1 MATSAFKSTTKR
13 TPIGASKAP
22 AEDSASSNRKSSH
35 RRSRS
40 LSCFSRGLPERTP
53 KAEDFDDNP
62 APKGRF
68 VNTVR
73 GSGFPEISLD
83 DLAIELFDS
92 SGDRGRS
99 VARGSEA
106 TPTSSVSQRRGRSVS
121 RHSSRVGGGGDVRGS
136 ASNNSGGG
144 RVISESKGNSRPRR
158 SVSVARY
165 QMSDSESDLDHS
177 QNRST
182 ANSKNFSSAN
192 NQTPLSRKSTDSNYR
207 QGLRRSLSQKDFKCH
222 DGYSSH
228 SSVVTDDEGR
238 DAYSN
243 KNGVEKTIRAV
254 YSEKKVHFLKLYVMR
269 TTSV

>member
-40 LSCFSRGLPERTP
+40 LSCFWRGLPERTP
-53 KAEDFDDNP
+53 TAEGFDDNP

-106 TPTSSVSQRRGRSVS
+106 TPTSSASQRRGRSVS
-121 RHSSRVGGGGDVRGS
+121 RHGSRVGGGGDVRGS
-136 ASNNSGGG
+136 TSNNSGGG

-165 QMSDSESDLDHS
+165 QISDYEVRIGVFLLL
-177 QNRST
+177 
-182 ANSKNFSSAN
+182 FS
-192 NQTPLSRKSTDSNYR
+192 L
-207 QGLRRSLSQKDFKCH
+207 C
-222 DGYSSH
+222 
-228 SSVVTDDEGR
+228 
-238 DAYSN
+238 
-243 KNGVEKTIRAV
+243 I
-254 YSEKKVHFLKLYVMR
+254 
-269 TTSV
+269 

>member
-40 LSCFSRGLPERTP
+40 LSCFWRGLPERTP
-53 KAEDFDDNP
+53 TAEGFDDNP

-106 TPTSSVSQRRGRSVS
+106 TPTSSASQRRGRSVS
-121 RHSSRVGGGGDVRGS
+121 RHGSRVGGDVRGS

-165 QMSDSESDLDHS
+165 QISDYEVRIGVFLLL
-177 QNRST
+177 
-182 ANSKNFSSAN
+182 FS
-192 NQTPLSRKSTDSNYR
+192 L
-207 QGLRRSLSQKDFKCH
+207 C
-222 DGYSSH
+222 
-228 SSVVTDDEGR
+228 
-238 DAYSN
+238 
-243 KNGVEKTIRAV
+243 I
-254 YSEKKVHFLKLYVMR
+254 
-269 TTSV
+269 